1 MRDSYAQE
9 FYQID
14 SNQPLP
20 KAALNPSDE
29 TDAHQDE
36 SREESNERR
45 QAIESSIDDVCGR
58 EEVDDAEDVG
68 CSIDTEPPVDK
79 KETKKRVTFSED
91 VMMWAYSFYEAA
103 SSLEEEDDVDDSSH
117 KYSHKHKRNIFDVV
131 FCVSYKCACEIVD

>member
-14 SNQPLP
+14 SQPLL
-20 KAALNPSDE
+20 KAALNPTE
-29 TDAHQDE
+29 ENDAHQDE

-45 QAIESSIDDVCGR
+45 EAIESSIDDVCGR
-58 EEVDDAEDVG
+58 EEVDAEDVG
-68 CSIDTEPPVDK
+68 CSIDTEPPAVDT

-103 SSLEEEDDVDDSSH
+103 SSLEEDDDDDSSH

>member
-1 MRDSYAQE
+1 MRDSFAQE
-9 FYQID
+9 FYLVD
-14 SNQPLP
+14 SQPLP
-20 KAALNPSDE
+20 KAALNHTE
-29 TDAHQDE
+29 ENDAHQDE

-45 QAIESSIDDVCGR
+45 EAIESSIDDVCGR
-58 EEVDDAEDVG
+58 EEVDAEEDVG

-103 SSLEEEDDVDDSSH
+103 SSLEEDDDDDSSH